1 MKNNILKKITS
12 ITLFVLL
19 NFILLYNTTIIIKSI
34 VYPDKTPSFFGI
46 KTYTII
52 SGSMQPELNIGD
64 VIIVK
69 ETNDLELNIGDIISY
84 RSGQSIVTHRIHKI
98 NYKNGRKYY
107 ITKGDY
113 NNVEDSIT
121 ITIDS
126 IEGKVVNKL
135 SGIGNITLLLQN
147 KYSIIAITMLFFI
160 YLLLKKNK
168 KEDLKNN
175 DFENTKLDS

>member
-1 MKNNILKKITS
+1 MKNNVLKKIASVTF
-12 ITLFVLL
+12 FVLL
-19 NFILLYNTTIIIKSI
+19 SLVLLYNTTIIVKSI
-34 VYPDKTPSFFGI
+34 LYPDKTPSFFGI
-46 KTYTII
+46 KTYTIV

-98 NYKNGRKYY
+98 NYENGRKNY

-113 NNVEDSIT
+113 NNVEDNII

-135 SGIGNITLLLQN
+135 SGVGNITLFLQN
-147 KYSIIAITMLFFI
+147 KYSIIVITLLFFI
-160 YLLLKKNK
+160 YLIFKKNK

-175 DFENTKLDS
+175 DFENAKLDS